1 MNPAAVSGVQ
11 VVATLS
17 RKAVVPHEPGVDVS
31 PWWTLASTATD
42 ALVVGTR
49 PAILRVLTRV
59 WPMLQKPRFWCE
71 GPRLRVVPAD
81 FREGTVIIEDV
92 LGLDDGDKKRLLEW
106 CDAKEVRPRIIA
118 TATPEMQALFDSGG
132 FSRRLYEHL
141 KDGLLVAT

>member
-71 GPRLRVVPAD
+71 GPRLRVV
-81 FREGTVIIEDV
+81 EDV